1 MEMMEMMKMMNITN
15 QKTIAFI
22 ACALLVTSTVAA
34 AQAFAPLVTIRV
46 TLPDGR
52 TEEVTAPESGLARL
66 TAKDGT
72 EFGFRP
78 TVLDSKPWN
87 RVVVAIFRTP
97 TASAPSQLLG
107 EIEVKTGSAAVE
119 SRTSPAFKIAVVK
132 VSPPAGGGTTNE

>member
-1 MEMMEMMKMMNITN
+1 MR
-15 QKTIAFI
+15 KTITFI
-22 ACALLVTSTVAA
+22 AFAVLFTTSVAA

-52 TEEVTAPESGLARL
+52 TEELTAAESGLARV

-78 TVLDSKPWN
+78 TILDSKPWN

-97 TASAPSQLLG
+97 SAAAPSQLLG
-107 EIEVKTGSAAVE
+107 EVEVKTGSAAVE
-119 SRTSPAFKIAVVK
+119 SRTSPAFEIAVVK
-132 VSPPAGGGTTNE
+132 VSPPPGGATTNE

>member
-1 MEMMEMMKMMNITN
+1 MEGMMKR
-15 QKTIAFI
+15 TIVGVVL
-22 ACALLVTSTVAA
+22 CAALFTSLVAA
-34 AQAFAPLVTIRV
+34 AQAFAPLVTIQV

-52 TEEVTAPESGLARL
+52 TEEVTAPESGLARV

-78 TVLDSKPWN
+78 TILDSKPWN

-97 TASAPSQLLG
+97 TAAAPSQLLG
-107 EIEVKTGSAAVE
+107 EIEVKTGSAPVE
-119 SRTSPAFKIAVVK
+119 SRTSPAFKIAVSK